1 MLNGTRPL
9 MEGMRAKGQVD
20 TLALHRKKK
29 RGTYAIVKGEERRI
43 VNMQVVLQIC

>member
-1 MLNGTRPL
+1 

-20 TLALHRKKK
+20 TLAFHRK